1 MDEDLDGDGL
11 INRYDLDSDNDGC
24 SDAVEA
30 GYTDQDGNGILGFGE
45 TYAVIVDSKGRVIKN
60 EAQSPAINGYMLPD

>member
-1 MDEDLDGDGL
+1 MWEMDEDLDGDGL

-30 GYTDQDGNGILGFGE
+30 GYTDQDGMVF
-45 TYAVIVDSKGRVIKN
+45 
-60 EAQSPAINGYMLPD
+60 